1 MLGQRKFKT
10 NCKIKL
16 INLLKKI
23 RKKPKVPTE
32 GKIESIDK
40 LEKGKQKR
48 KILNEIFTLSQLAVN
63 KKKELPQIKY

>member
-48 KILNEIFTLSQLAVN
+48 KN
-63 KKKELPQIKY
+63 IK